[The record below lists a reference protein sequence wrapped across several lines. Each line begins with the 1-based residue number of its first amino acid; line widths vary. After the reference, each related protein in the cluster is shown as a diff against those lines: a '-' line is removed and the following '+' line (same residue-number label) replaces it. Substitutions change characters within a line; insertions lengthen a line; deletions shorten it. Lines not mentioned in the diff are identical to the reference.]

1 MSVSIMEELLMVLQ
15 TSISNHIHTIK
26 DFHVLLKVV
35 MVAPLQM
42 DMVYPHKVD
51 MVGHLQV
58 DHNSH
63 HNMPSSLS
71 IQMVPSLCVQMAT
84 QTHPK

>member
-1 MSVSIMEELLMVLQ
+1 MPVSIMEELLMVLQ
-15 TSISNHIHTIK
+15 TSISNHTHTIK

-58 DHNSH
+58 DHNS
-63 HNMPSSLS
+63 LS

>member
-1 MSVSIMEELLMVLQ
+1 MSVSIMEDVLLVLQ

-42 DMVYPHKVD
+42 DLVYLHKVD
-51 MVGHLQV
+51 MVGHLQE
-58 DHNSH
+58 DHNSQ
-63 HNMPSSLS
+63 HNMPSSLN
-71 IQMVPSLCVQMAT
+71 IQMVPSHCVQMAT